1 MSLLVVDASVIIK
14 WFVPEVLSDQAAS
27 LLDNEDQFWI
37 PDSAWAETGNII
49 WKKCRQQELS
59 KSEGLEILAAIQA
72 TPLKVYSSES
82 LLESAFEIAHAFNRT
97 VYDSLYLAL
106 AVHLDG
112 KMVTADRQH
121 FDAINT
127 TGLSSHISLLDN
139 Y

>member
-1 MSLLVVDASVIIK
+1 MSLLVVDVSVIIK
-14 WFVPEVLSDQAAS
+14 WFVPEALSDQAAS

-37 PDSAWAETGNII
+37 PDLAWAEAGNII

-82 LLESAFEIAHAFNRT
+82 LLESAFEIAHTFNRT

-112 KMVTADRQH
+112 KMVTADRKH
-121 FDAINT
+121 FDAIST
-127 TGLSSHISLLDN
+127 TGLSSYISLLDN